1 MSRLISRRSNDDF
14 PVLRSPH
21 NITTGGGAP
30 TDRAASTSRQT
41 SSTPSSH
48 AAGITAPNRTIS
60 PGGTAAGR
68 SPSESGSG
76 QAKAPSESAR
86 GGVRTIAARP
96 ADRPALVQLDCLS
109 SARPASSSGVLARP
123 ATPSTSYSSSPP
135 SASASAPHTVHALS
149 ASVSSPS
156 GADPSSSSSSS
167 SSSTIHASRSSAG
180 WSSARFPAVASPPRS
195 ASPSSATTSRGRKS
209 SLTSL
214 ETAELVCSARL
225 SPPAGEWR
233 ACQAREGRSSAP
245 RMLSLPLSTRASA
258 LPKKAMG
265 SSGPRTSSTPSE
277 PRRRPISGHQNERGE
292 GWLVLPGG

>member
-1 MSRLISRRSNDDF
+1 MNSAEMLRPSSLAPAPHASVLLSACALVLEAALLGSTELVFSPDLRPLFFPAFEPFAAIPFSLSTSSPPPDLPLLRAAPKKSGEPLGPYALIGCATSSPGAVLPPNAMSRLISRRSNDDF

-109 SARPASSSGVLARP
+109 SARPASC
-123 ATPSTSYSSSPP
+123 
-135 SASASAPHTVHALS
+135 
-149 ASVSSPS
+149 
-156 GADPSSSSSSS
+156 
-167 SSSTIHASRSSAG
+167 
-180 WSSARFPAVASPPRS
+180 AV
-195 ASPSSATTSRGRKS
+195 
-209 SLTSL
+209 
-214 ETAELVCSARL
+214 
-225 SPPAGEWR
+225 
-233 ACQAREGRSSAP
+233 
-245 RMLSLPLSTRASA
+245 
-258 LPKKAMG
+258 
-265 SSGPRTSSTPSE
+265 
-277 PRRRPISGHQNERGE
+277 
-292 GWLVLPGG
+292 